1 MSRIYKIQ
9 QKGYFHAMIEL
20 AKTYTAQ
27 QYEDEIYKKWE
38 KAKSFEP
45 DMKSKKSSFTISMP
59 PPNATGTLHLGHA
72 IMLAIQDI
80 MTRFKR
86 MQGHPTLWL
95 PGTDHAAI
103 ATQNKVEKVLSEKGL
118 DRHTLGR
125 EKFIKEV
132 KAFVADSQSTI
143 RNQIRKMGSSCDW
156 SRERYTLDKG
166 LSQAVMEVFERMYND
181 GIIYRGHRLVN
192 WCPRCGSTLADDE
205 VSHKEERGKF
215 YWIKYGPFVLATSR
229 PETKLGD
236 TAVAVNPKDKRY
248 KEFIGKK
255 FMIPGVLGEFE
266 IKVVADESVD
276 PKFGSGA
283 VKVTPAHSFTDYEI
297 AQKHKL
303 PLKQII
309 DESGRMMKNCGK
321 YAGMTTLE
329 ARSAIVADMEKMG
342 LIDHIEQNYLHNL
355 SVCYRCGTVIE
366 PIPSKQWF
374 IDVNKP
380 IIKEDGKKKS
390 LKEKSIEVVKNGS
403 IKILPSRFNKTYYHW
418 MENLKD
424 WCISRQ
430 IWWGHRIPVWYCQ
443 GCEKIFV
450 SADKPEKCP
459 KCKGKKLKQDEDTLD
474 TWFSSGLWTFSTL
487 GWPKDTEDL
496 KKFHPTS
503 VMETGYDILFFWIAR
518 MILMTTY
525 VLKDIP
531 FKTVYLHGLVRT
543 KTGEKMSKSKPET
556 CIDPLDMI
564 EKYGADALRLSL
576 IVGSS
581 PGNDI
586 RLYEEKIAGYR
597 NFINK
602 IWNSARYVFMNI
614 DKEDIKATIE
624 DVLNSKLSR
633 VDKWILTRL
642 NEVTESVTKKLEKHA
657 LSDAGTEIYDFLWGE
672 FCDWYLEMSK
682 VNKNKKVLAYVF
694 KQIIV
699 ILHPFVPFVT
709 EAIWAHVDP
718 SMLIKKE
725 WPIPEKKL
733 KFPKEKAEINI
744 IKSIIAEIRTLRA
757 GSNVD
762 ITKKVDAIIYAGKH
776 EALIHEKS
784 EIIKKLAHLE
794 KLDIRKSGFKVE
806 NALSAVVKDIEIYL
820 PLKGLIDMDKEKTK
834 LKKEIEN
841 ARGLV
846 VSIEG
851 KLKNTGFLKNAPKE
865 VVEREKARKEEF
877 IGKLEKLENRLNSL
891 V

>member
-380 IIKEDGKKKS
+380 IIKEDGKK
-390 LKEKSIEVVKNGS
+390 KSIEVVKNGS

>member
-1 MSRIYKIQ
+1 
-9 QKGYFHAMIEL
+9 MIEL

-355 SVCYRCGTVIE
+355 IYRSGKKRLDKNT
-366 PIPSKQWF
+366 SKQ
-374 IDVNKP
+374 I
-380 IIKEDGKKKS
+380 
-390 LKEKSIEVVKNGS
+390 
-403 IKILPSRFNKTYYHW
+403 
-418 MENLKD
+418 
-424 WCISRQ
+424 
-430 IWWGHRIPVWYCQ
+430 
-443 GCEKIFV
+443 
-450 SADKPEKCP
+450 
-459 KCKGKKLKQDEDTLD
+459 
-474 TWFSSGLWTFSTL
+474 
-487 GWPKDTEDL
+487 
-496 KKFHPTS
+496 
-503 VMETGYDILFFWIAR
+503 
-518 MILMTTY
+518 
-525 VLKDIP
+525 
-531 FKTVYLHGLVRT
+531 
-543 KTGEKMSKSKPET
+543 
-556 CIDPLDMI
+556 
-564 EKYGADALRLSL
+564 
-576 IVGSS
+576 
-581 PGNDI
+581 
-586 RLYEEKIAGYR
+586 
-597 NFINK
+597 
-602 IWNSARYVFMNI
+602 
-614 DKEDIKATIE
+614 
-624 DVLNSKLSR
+624 
-633 VDKWILTRL
+633 
-642 NEVTESVTKKLEKHA
+642 
-657 LSDAGTEIYDFLWGE
+657 
-672 FCDWYLEMSK
+672 
-682 VNKNKKVLAYVF
+682 
-694 KQIIV
+694 
-699 ILHPFVPFVT
+699 
-709 EAIWAHVDP
+709 
-718 SMLIKKE
+718 
-725 WPIPEKKL
+725 
-733 KFPKEKAEINI
+733 
-744 IKSIIAEIRTLRA
+744 
-757 GSNVD
+757 
-762 ITKKVDAIIYAGKH
+762 
-776 EALIHEKS
+776 
-784 EIIKKLAHLE
+784 
-794 KLDIRKSGFKVE
+794 
-806 NALSAVVKDIEIYL
+806 
-820 PLKGLIDMDKEKTK
+820 
-834 LKKEIEN
+834 
-841 ARGLV
+841 
-846 VSIEG
+846 
-851 KLKNTGFLKNAPKE
+851 
-865 VVEREKARKEEF
+865 
-877 IGKLEKLENRLNSL
+877 
-891 V
+891 

>member
-1 MSRIYKIQ
+1 
-9 QKGYFHAMIEL
+9 MIEL
-20 AKTYTAQ
+20 EKTYAAK

-38 KAKSFEP
+38 ENKSFEP
-45 DMKSKKSSFTISMP
+45 DTKSKKSSFTISMP

-80 MTRFKR
+80 MIRFKR

-103 ATQNKVEKVLSEKGL
+103 ATQNKVEKLLSEKGL
-118 DRHTLGR
+118 DRHKLGR
-125 EKFIKEV
+125 EKFINEV
-132 KAFVADSQSTI
+132 KAFVANSQSTI

-156 SRERYTLDKG
+156 SRERYTLDEG
-166 LSQAVMEVFERMYND
+166 LSKAVMEVFENMYKD

-205 VSHKEERGKF
+205 VSYKEERGKF

-248 KEFIGKK
+248 KKFVGKK

-297 AQKHKL
+297 AQRHKL

-329 ARSAIVADMEKMG
+329 ARAAIVADMEEMG

-355 SVCYRCGTVIE
+355 AVCYRCGTVIE

-403 IKILPSRFNKTYYHW
+403 VKILPSKFNKIYYHW

-430 IWWGHRIPVWYCQ
+430 IWWGHRIPVWYCE
-443 GCEKIFV
+443 GCEETFV
-450 SADKPEKCP
+450 SAEKPDKCP

-496 KKFHPTS
+496 RKFHPTS
-503 VMETGYDILFFWIAR
+503 VMETGYDILFFWVAR

-525 VLKDIP
+525 ALKEVP

-614 DKEDIKATIE
+614 EKEDLQVTLE
-624 DVLNSKLSR
+624 DVLASKLSR

-694 KQIIV
+694 GQIII

-709 EAIWAHVDP
+709 EAIWNHMDGK
-718 SMLIKKE
+718 SMLIKKD
-725 WPIPEKKL
+725 WPVPEKKL
-733 KFPKEKAEINI
+733 KFAKEKTEINI
-744 IKSIIAEIRTLRA
+744 VKALIAEIRTLRA

-762 ITKKVDAIIYAGKH
+762 ITKKVDAIIYAGKN
-776 EALIHEKS
+776 ESLIREKS

-794 KLDIRKSGFKVE
+794 KLDIEKSGFKVE
-806 NALSAVVKDIEIYL
+806 NALSSVVKDIEIYL
-820 PLKGLIDMDKEKTK
+820 PLKGLIDVDKERAK
-834 LKKEIEN
+834 LKKEVEEAKKLIF
-841 ARGLV
+841 
-846 VSIEG
+846 SIEA
-851 KLKNTGFLKNAPKE
+851 KLKNEGFLKNAPKE
-865 VVEREKARKEEF
+865 VVEREKNRKEEF
-877 IGKLEKLENRLNSL
+877 LEKLKKLENQLENL
-891 V
+891 

>member
-1 MSRIYKIQ
+1 
-9 QKGYFHAMIEL
+9 MIEL
-20 AKTYTAQ
+20 EKTYTAK
-27 QYEDEIYKKWE
+27 QYEDKIYKKWE
-38 KAKSFEP
+38 HAKSFVP
-45 DMKSKKSSFTISMP
+45 DTKSQKTPFSISMP

-80 MTRFKR
+80 MIRFKR
-86 MQGHPTLWL
+86 MQGHPALWL

-103 ATQNKVEKVLSEKGL
+103 ATQNKVEKLLSEKGL
-118 DRHTLGR
+118 DRHKLGR

-132 KAFVADSQSTI
+132 KTFVADSQSTI

-156 SRERYTLDKG
+156 SRERYTLDEG
-166 LSQAVMEVFERMYND
+166 LSQAVMEVFEKMYED

-205 VSHKEERGKF
+205 VSYKEERGKF

-248 KEFIGKK
+248 KKFVGKK
-255 FMIPGVLGEFE
+255 FMIPSVLGEFE
-266 IKVVADESVD
+266 IKVVADSSVD

-283 VKVTPAHSFTDYEI
+283 VKVTPAHSFTDYEV
-297 AQKHKL
+297 AQRHKL

-329 ARSAIVADMEKMG
+329 ARATIVADMEKME
-342 LIDHIEQNYLHNL
+342 LVDHIEENYLHNL
-355 SVCYRCGTVIE
+355 AICYRCGTVIE

-380 IIKEDGKKKS
+380 IIKENGKKKS

-403 IKILPSRFNKTYYHW
+403 IKILPSRFSKIYYHW

-430 IWWGHRIPVWYCQ
+430 IWWGHRIPVWYCES
-443 GCEKIFV
+443 CEEIFV
-450 SADKPEKCP
+450 SAKKPNTCP
-459 KCKGKKLKQDEDTLD
+459 KCKRKKLKQDEDTLD

-496 KKFHPTS
+496 GKFHPTS
-503 VMETGYDILFFWIAR
+503 VMETGYDILFFWVAR

-525 VLKDIP
+525 VLKEIP
-531 FKTVYLHGLVRT
+531 FKIVYLHGLVRT

-602 IWNSARYVFMNI
+602 IWNSARYVLMNI
-614 DKEDIKATIE
+614 EKEDVKVTID
-624 DVLNSKLSR
+624 DVLASKLSR
-633 VDKWILTRL
+633 IDKWILTRL
-642 NEVTESVTKKLEKHA
+642 NEVTDSVTRKLEKHA

-709 EAIWAHVDP
+709 EVIWEHMD
-718 SMLIKKE
+718 SENMLIKKD
-725 WPIPEKKL
+725 WPTTDKQL
-733 KFPKEKAEINI
+733 KFSKEKTEINI
-744 IKSIIAEIRTLRA
+744 IKAIIAEVRTLRA
-757 GSNVD
+757 SSNVD
-762 ITKKVDAIIYAGKH
+762 ITKKVNAIIYAGKH
-776 EALIHEKS
+776 EALIREKA
-784 EIIKKLAHLE
+784 EIIKKLAHIAV
-794 KLDIRKSGFKVE
+794 LDIQKSGFKVQ
-806 NALSAVVKDIEIYL
+806 NSLSAVIKDIEIYL
-820 PLKGLIDMDKEKTK
+820 PLQGLIDIDKEKAK
-834 LKKEIEN
+834 LKKEMEE
-841 ARGLV
+841 AQKLV
-846 VSIEG
+846 TSIES
-851 KLKNTGFLKNAPKE
+851 KLKNEGFLKNAPKE
-865 VVEREKARKEEF
+865 IVEREKIRKNEF
-877 IGKLEKLENRLNSL
+877 LLKLKKLESQLKNLL
-891 V
+891 

>member
-1 MSRIYKIQ
+1 M
-9 QKGYFHAMIEL
+9 
-20 AKTYTAQ
+20 
-27 QYEDEIYKKWE
+27 
-38 KAKSFEP
+38 
-45 DMKSKKSSFTISMP
+45 
-59 PPNATGTLHLGHA
+59 
-72 IMLAIQDI
+72 
-80 MTRFKR
+80 
-86 MQGHPTLWL
+86 
-95 PGTDHAAI
+95 
-103 ATQNKVEKVLSEKGL
+103 
-118 DRHTLGR
+118 
-125 EKFIKEV
+125 
-132 KAFVADSQSTI
+132 
-143 RNQIRKMGSSCDW
+143 
-156 SRERYTLDKG
+156 
-166 LSQAVMEVFERMYND
+166 
-181 GIIYRGHRLVN
+181 
-192 WCPRCGSTLADDE
+192 
-205 VSHKEERGKF
+205 
-215 YWIKYGPFVLATSR
+215 
-229 PETKLGD
+229 
-236 TAVAVNPKDKRY
+236 
-248 KEFIGKK
+248 
-255 FMIPGVLGEFE
+255 
-266 IKVVADESVD
+266 
-276 PKFGSGA
+276 
-283 VKVTPAHSFTDYEI
+283 
-297 AQKHKL
+297 
-303 PLKQII
+303 
-309 DESGRMMKNCGK
+309 
-321 YAGMTTLE
+321 
-329 ARSAIVADMEKMG
+329 
-342 LIDHIEQNYLHNL
+342 
-355 SVCYRCGTVIE
+355 
-366 PIPSKQWF
+366 
-374 IDVNKP
+374 
-380 IIKEDGKKKS
+380 
-390 LKEKSIEVVKNGS
+390 
-403 IKILPSRFNKTYYHW
+403 
-418 MENLKD
+418 
-424 WCISRQ
+424 
-430 IWWGHRIPVWYCQ
+430 
-443 GCEKIFV
+443 
-450 SADKPEKCP
+450 
-459 KCKGKKLKQDEDTLD
+459 
-474 TWFSSGLWTFSTL
+474 
-487 GWPKDTEDL
+487 
-496 KKFHPTS
+496 
-503 VMETGYDILFFWIAR
+503 
-518 MILMTTY
+518 
-525 VLKDIP
+525 
-531 FKTVYLHGLVRT
+531 
-543 KTGEKMSKSKPET
+543 
-556 CIDPLDMI
+556 
-564 EKYGADALRLSL
+564 